1 MGLLYDDEIVKKLLK
16 AVKKY
21 CGKDLS
27 CIGVTKGDSY
37 NTVFEKINEAICEMG
52 YTFSSTLEGC
62 NRGLVVTDNRTD
74 EIVFSECYDSLGY
87 TYANNIEGCTNGLTI
102 IDNETEEEVYSE
114 CFDCDCP
121 ECTCPDCTGLQV
133 SMAHISENKR
143 IKATVTGGSGTYTYT
158 WSTSQSVDYSEIYP
172 DLVLAPDPL
181 DPSILISTGGDSITM
196 AMNKPGYDL
205 LIYVKVVDTV
215 TGCVVNKSFLCQ
227 NEYICN
233 LNISFAVAPSTPYC
247 EYGEVTA
254 TVTGGTGNYSY
265 VWAYSKIAAN
275 GADTR
280 VGTGITEHGQGT
292 NKFHIEGTFSG
303 LSTPFTIDYMLRVR
317 DTATGCETTKF
328 ISASGSAC

>member
-74 EIVFSECYDSLGY
+74 EIVFSECYD
-87 TYANNIEGCTNGLTI
+87 
-102 IDNETEEEVYSE
+102 
-114 CFDCDCP
+114 CD
-121 ECTCPDCTGLQV
+121 CPDCTGLQV

-196 AMNKPGYDL
+196 AMNRPGYSL

-292 NKFHIEGTFSG
+292 NKFHIKGTFSG